1 MEKELFEA
9 ALIDIKKLVKEYPND
24 MDLGKRVRSYFNNLP
39 EVINNFKEELDKN
52 KKGQKLIQPF
62 KFYFKLRL
70 S

>member
-1 MEKELFEA
+1 MKNLNLKLELSEA
-9 ALIDIKKLVKEYPND
+9 ALADIKNLVKEYPND

-52 KKGQKLIQPF
+52 KK
-62 KFYFKLRL
+62 